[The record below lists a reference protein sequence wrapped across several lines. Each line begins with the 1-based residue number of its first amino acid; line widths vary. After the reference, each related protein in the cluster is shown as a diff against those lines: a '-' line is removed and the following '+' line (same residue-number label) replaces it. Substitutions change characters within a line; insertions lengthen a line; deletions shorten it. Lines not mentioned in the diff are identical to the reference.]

1 VVNDV
6 LSKSIHNDASL
17 TQLTIQSNVF
27 CIIGCA
33 LGNELLTRDAGEER
47 VDAMRADGSYDG
59 GTESD
64 IIVI

>member
-1 VVNDV
+1 MVNDV

>member
-17 TQLTIQSNVF
+17 TPLTIQSNVF

-33 LGNELLTRDAGEER
+33 LGNELLTRDAGEGR
-47 VDAMRADGSYDG
+47 LDVMRADGSYDEG
-59 GTESD
+59 IESD
-64 IIVI
+64 VIVI